1 MFIVVYMTADGNIR
15 TEYVAANNAQAA
27 ANEVRSYEEGI
38 EIREIA
44 KVMKGWK

>member
-27 ANEVRSYEEGI
+27 ANKVRSYEEGI